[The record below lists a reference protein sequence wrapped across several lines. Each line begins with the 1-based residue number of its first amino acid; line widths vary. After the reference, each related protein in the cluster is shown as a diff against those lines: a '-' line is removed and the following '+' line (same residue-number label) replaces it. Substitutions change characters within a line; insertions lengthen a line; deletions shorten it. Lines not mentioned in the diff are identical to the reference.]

1 MSAVQQMEG
10 PKQGGDDCLEVE
22 EARVE
27 ASAKGKDLKCGH
39 ALRSEVGMEVLQN
52 LPEGKHSREI
62 PCRRGSVHLQ
72 GGRQHPTWRQWR
84 SLHRGRN
91 RA

>member
-1 MSAVQQMEG
+1 MSAVQQIG

-39 ALRSEVGMEVLQN
+39 ALRSEMGMEVLQN
-52 LPEGKHSREI
+52 LPKGKDSREV
-62 PCRRGSVHLQ
+62 PCRRGGTHLQ
-72 GGRQHPTWRQWR
+72 GGRQHPARSQWR
-84 SLHRGRN
+84 NLHRCRN